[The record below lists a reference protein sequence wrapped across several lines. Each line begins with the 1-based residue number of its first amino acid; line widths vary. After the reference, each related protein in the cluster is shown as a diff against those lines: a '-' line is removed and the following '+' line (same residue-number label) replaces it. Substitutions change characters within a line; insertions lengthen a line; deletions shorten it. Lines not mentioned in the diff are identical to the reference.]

1 MPSSSDSSEKRNLFG
16 PLKGSPVMQ
25 RGLRRNS
32 ISLPALNEVDLD
44 ALRSLHMQ
52 ATDTSET
59 DISKESI
66 PQSPV
71 STMI

>member
-1 MPSSSDSSEKRNLFG
+1 MPSSSDLSEKRDRFG
-16 PLKGSPVMQ
+16 SMKGSPVIQ

-52 ATDTSET
+52 TTDTSET

-71 STMI
+71 SKFK